1 MDGFE
6 LTGDRYTYDPTSRL
20 WNYTTPSGE
29 QPYAVRIEDL
39 TNNLYTMRGNVIS
52 ANASFGTYRTGQFI
66 RTLPTTREVV
76 GIKTASGPFV
86 VLSTEN
92 QGTIAR
98 TRPMSAGLFASAEL
112 TITDQSG
119 LEHTITTSIT
129 ALTKQ
134 GQARIVKEQAG
145 EIVQWSD
152 VPNRLDPVTGRLVDP
167 PAGWRFATPDEM
179 VLHAIAG
186 EIAKKHET
194 ELADLI
200 NGGVIDG
207 SLYSKGDR
215 YKVAEDVVRL
225 ADIQVTLAMGSV
237 FGA

>member
-6 LTGDRYTYDPTSRL
+6 LTGDRYTYDPTNRL
-20 WNYTTPSGE
+20 WNYTTPTGE

-86 VLSTEN
+86 ILSSETQES
-92 QGTIAR
+92 IAR
-98 TRPMSAGLFASAEL
+98 NRPMSAGLFASAEL
-112 TITDQSG
+112 TITDQDG

-134 GQARIVKEQAG
+134 GQARIVREQAG

-152 VPNRLDPVTGRLVDP
+152 IPNRPDPETGRPPIP

-179 VLHAIAG
+179 AMHALAG
-186 EIAKKHET
+186 EIAKKHEE
-194 ELADLI
+194 ELSQLI
-200 NGGVIDG
+200 NDGVIEG

-215 YKVAEDVVRL
+215 YKVAEDLVRI
-225 ADIQVTLAMGSV
+225 ADVQITLAMGSV